1 MLVKHERRDSGDDGV
16 SQSGHA
22 LVMETLWA
30 RIQSILD
37 ERDWSER
44 ELGRRAGLKSE
55 THVGLLKTTENPN
68 RDTLVKIA
76 AAGEVELDWL
86 ASGRPPRRRGEVV
99 REPAQPTTSVE
110 DTREL
115 HPLDVVLEE
124 EGWVAAAGL
133 TFEQAQMVVGDLQAL
148 RTKATV
154 PLPRSAWRDERDRAV
169 NRALGRDARV
179 HRREPVTPPFDPDAP
194 SPELLELKAKR
205 AAEKAKRAAE
215 KAKRAAEKAEREP
228 AAKANRAKKR

>member
-1 MLVKHERRDSGDDGV
+1 MIPEWYRIDASIERGGDPKPGFISRRAAAKQLGV
-16 SQSGHA
+16 SPPVLTDLHNG
-22 LVMETLWA
+22 T
-30 RIQSILD
+30 
-37 ERDWSER
+37 
-44 ELGRRAGLKSE
+44 K
-55 THVGLLKTTENPN
+55 
-68 RDTLVKIA
+68 
-76 AAGEVELDWL
+76 AAGPKLERAIAKARYKGRLDLLEAEAEAWC
-86 ASGRPPRRRGEVV
+86 AAHPE
-99 REPAQPTTSVE
+99 AQPQEEPGPPQPTIAPLPE
-110 DTREL
+110 EGL
-115 HPLDVVLEE
+115 HPLDAVLEE
-124 EGWVAAAGL
+124 PRWVADAGL